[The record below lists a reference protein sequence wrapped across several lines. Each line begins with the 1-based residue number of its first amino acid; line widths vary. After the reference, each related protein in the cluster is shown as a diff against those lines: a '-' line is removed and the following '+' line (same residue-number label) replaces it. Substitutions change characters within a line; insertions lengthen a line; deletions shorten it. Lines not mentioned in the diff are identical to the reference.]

1 MKSQGDLYGEG
12 CKEEYRENAYIEKL
26 QTPFPS
32 YLKSVE
38 EAVWNET

>member
-1 MKSQGDLYGEG
+1 MVRGVRVL
-12 CKEEYRENAYIEKL
+12 EEYRENAYIEKL

-32 YLKSVE
+32 YPKSVE